1 MVALS
6 PVFLL
11 PSQFSFTFQFKNAR
25 LLLVLTA
32 ILVPSG
38 FSQNAA
44 GQPKVKREIAFP
56 TPIQWNKQKR
66 VNRYRLQ
73 IAGDEKFQNV
83 FFDGLITG
91 ERYVA
96 NGLSPGYFYWRVA
109 PADVPSGDFSK
120 PSRFFVSGGVVTNRR
135 RTNRAAGARSSHA
148 PRPRVR

>member
-1 MVALS
+1 
-6 PVFLL
+6 
-11 PSQFSFTFQFKNAR
+11 
-25 LLLVLTA
+25 VLTA

-91 ERYVA
+91 ERYVS
-96 NGLSPGYFYWRVA
+96 NGLSPGYYYWRVT

-120 PSRFFVSGGVVTNRR
+120 PTRFFVSGGVVKTVRHPNRY
-135 RTNRAAGARSSHA
+135 AGARSSHA
-148 PRPRVR
+148 RRAKVR